1 MLRLA
6 IHELPMRA
14 LVLTLAFAAALSATS
29 AAYAEETSSTQT
41 ASAET
46 ASTQPERAEA
56 PTRDGQYVG
65 SLCSRADPYIE
76 YRDCV
81 NAATRDQNAKVR
93 DA

>member
-1 MLRLA
+1 MKS
-6 IHELPMRA
+6 
-14 LVLTLAFAAALSATS
+14 LVLMLAVAAALAGSSAATS
-29 AAYAEETSSTQT
+29 AFAEDQAPST
-41 ASAET
+41 ET
-46 ASTQPERAEA
+46 ASTQPERSEP

>member
-1 MLRLA
+1 MKPLIL
-6 IHELPMRA
+6 L
-14 LVLTLAFAAALSATS
+14 LAFAAALSA
-29 AAYAEETSSTQT
+29 APAFAEDGASPATQT
-41 ASAET
+41 ASV
-46 ASTQPERAEA
+46 QPEPRSEA

-65 SLCSRADPYIE
+65 ALCSKADPYIE